1 MQGGCDGKECDTI
14 SSPHSGV
21 NVGNSS
27 IMGSGG
33 ASTTSRSNKY
43 NVNKQIGASNVLT
56 SERGAGMGSYG
67 YSRDDTDVVITSS
80 ENGGGTGACINTGR
94 ETHSCPSSPTET
106 DCSSGFSTLRKR
118 SVTVTEKVIWS
129 VPLVKIPRIL
139 LSLVIKLRRKSTTN
153 VYISF
158 LRSEPTAM
166 VAKHK
171 WCASTDAI
179 LPLQMIQKKMYLTN
193 KIPMYLLT
201 GRRLTKVCFYLQ
213 FKV

>member
-43 NVNKQIGASNVLT
+43 NVNKQIGASNVLI
-56 SERGAGMGSYG
+56 SERGSGMGSYG

-129 VPLVKIPRIL
+129 L
-139 LSLVIKLRRKSTTN
+139 LLRE
-153 VYISF
+153 Y
-158 LRSEPTAM
+158 
-166 VAKHK
+166 
-171 WCASTDAI
+171 
-179 LPLQMIQKKMYLTN
+179 
-193 KIPMYLLT
+193 
-201 GRRLTKVCFYLQ
+201 
-213 FKV
+213 